1 MTGLRNKNFIKIIL
15 TKAPVILLFVS
26 VLNDYDFNY
35 LSLKYFSFN
44 FSYILIFYYSLKKS
58 ESLGYTYIFIA
69 GLFNDVVTG
78 TPVGLSSLMYLI
90 LCVAASYLRNI
101 TLRPSLLK
109 DCIFFLLTILIINS
123 LLFLS
128 LKFIFNFEL
137 NYFDQII
144 MCAHYSHGVLI
155 RYSVYSQY
163 TYTVCPCKVAYVLPR
178 EGTCTCICTFGCCV

>member
-1 MTGLRNKNFIKIIL
+1 MGKISRNNIL
-15 TKAPVILLFVS
+15 HNLYRYIPITLLFIS
-26 VLNDYDFNY
+26 VLNEFDFNY
-35 LSLKYFSFN
+35 LGLKYFSFN

-78 TPVGLSSLMYLI
+78 TPIGLSSLMYLI

-101 TLRPSLLK
+101 TLRPSLLN

-123 LLFLS
+123 LLFLY
-128 LKFIFNFEL
+128 LKFIFNYEL

-144 MCAHYSHGVLI
+144 NITFTFLFYFLFSNLFDFYESHFVSSNNAG
-155 RYSVYSQY
+155 
-163 TYTVCPCKVAYVLPR
+163 
-178 EGTCTCICTFGCCV
+178 